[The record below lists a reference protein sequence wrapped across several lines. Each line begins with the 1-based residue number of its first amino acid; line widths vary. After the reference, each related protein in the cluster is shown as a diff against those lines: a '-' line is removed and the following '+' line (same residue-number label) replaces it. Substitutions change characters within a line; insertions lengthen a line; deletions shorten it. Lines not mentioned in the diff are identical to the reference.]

1 METDNRQTVVLVVDD
16 EPDIRNIVGILLA
29 AEGYQVLEAGSGR
42 EALEQLR
49 RQGAVDLVILDI
61 MMPDMDG
68 VTACRKLRE
77 VSMAPVLF
85 LTARSQEADKAQ
97 AYGSGGDDYLTKP
110 FSQAE
115 LLLKVRSL
123 LRRYQVYRGK
133 HELEAYT
140 SAGVVSLDG
149 RSVYKDG
156 QVVEVTEKEAEIVR
170 YLLSRRGEPV
180 SVEDIYKDVWKE
192 KYLPSS
198 TNTVMVHILNL
209 RKKLELDPAN
219 PTLIRTV
226 WGKGYQID

>member
-1 METDNRQTVVLVVDD
+1 MESNSKILIVDD
-16 EPDIRNIVGILLA
+16 EPDIRNILNILLCA
-29 AEGYQVLEAGSGR
+29 DGFTVLEAANGKQ
-42 EALEQLR
+42 ALEVLQKN
-49 RQGAVDLVILDI
+49 ASIDLILLDI
-61 MMPDMDG
+61 MMPEMDG
-68 VTACRKLRE
+68 VAACQEIRKY
-77 VSMAPVLF
+77 SMAPILF
-85 LTARSQEADKAQ
+85 LTAKSQETDKMS
-97 AYGSGGDDYLTKP
+97 AYHSGGDDYLTKP

-115 LLLKVRSL
+115 LLLKVKSL

-133 HELEAYT
+133 HELEAFT
-140 SAGVVSLDG
+140 NAGVVSLDG

-156 QVVEVTEKEAEIVR
+156 QTVEVTEKEAEIIR
-170 YLLSRRGEPV
+170 YLLEHRGTPV
-180 SVEDIYKDVWKE
+180 SVESIYEDVWQE

>member
-1 METDNRQTVVLVVDD
+1 MESNSKILIVDD
-16 EPDIRNIVGILLA
+16 EPDIRNILNILLCA
-29 AEGYQVLEAGSGR
+29 DGFTVLEAANGKQ
-42 EALEQLR
+42 ALEVLQKN
-49 RQGAVDLVILDI
+49 ASIDLILLDI
-61 MMPDMDG
+61 MMPEMDG
-68 VTACRKLRE
+68 VTACQEIRKY
-77 VSMAPVLF
+77 SMAPILF
-85 LTARSQEADKAQ
+85 LTAKSQETDKMS
-97 AYGSGGDDYLTKP
+97 AYHSGGDDYLTKP

-115 LLLKVRSL
+115 LLLKVKSL

-133 HELEAYT
+133 HELEAFT
-140 SAGVVSLDG
+140 NAGVVSLDG

-156 QVVEVTEKEAEIVR
+156 QTVEVTEKEAEIIR
-170 YLLSRRGEPV
+170 YLLEHRGTPV
-180 SVEDIYKDVWKE
+180 SVESIYEDVWQE

>member
-1 METDNRQTVVLVVDD
+1 MESSSKILIVDD
-16 EPDIRNIVGILLA
+16 EPDIRNILNILLCA
-29 AEGYQVLEAGSGR
+29 DGFTVLEAANGKQ
-42 EALEQLR
+42 ALEVLQKN
-49 RQGAVDLVILDI
+49 ASIDLILLDI
-61 MMPDMDG
+61 MMPEMDG
-68 VTACRKLRE
+68 VTACQEIRKY
-77 VSMAPVLF
+77 SMAPILF
-85 LTARSQEADKAQ
+85 LTAKSQETDKMS
-97 AYGSGGDDYLTKP
+97 AYHSGGDDYLTKP

-115 LLLKVRSL
+115 LLLKVKSL

-133 HELEAYT
+133 HELEAFT
-140 SAGVVSLDG
+140 NAGVVSLDG

-156 QVVEVTEKEAEIVR
+156 QTVEVTEKEAEIIR
-170 YLLSRRGEPV
+170 YLLEHRGTPV
-180 SVEDIYKDVWKE
+180 SVESIYEDVWQE

>member
-1 METDNRQTVVLVVDD
+1 
-16 EPDIRNIVGILLA
+16 
-29 AEGYQVLEAGSGR
+29 
-42 EALEQLR
+42 
-49 RQGAVDLVILDI
+49 
-61 MMPDMDG
+61 
-68 VTACRKLRE
+68 
-77 VSMAPVLF
+77 MAPILF
-85 LTARSQEADKAQ
+85 LTAKSQETDKMS
-97 AYGSGGDDYLTKP
+97 AYHSGGDDYLTKP

-115 LLLKVRSL
+115 LLLKVKSL

-133 HELEAYT
+133 HELEAFT
-140 SAGVVSLDG
+140 NAGVVSLDG

-156 QVVEVTEKEAEIVR
+156 QTVEVTEKEAEIIR
-170 YLLSRRGEPV
+170 YLLEHRGTPV
-180 SVEDIYKDVWKE
+180 SVESIYEDVWQE

>member
-1 METDNRQTVVLVVDD
+1 MESSSKILIVDD
-16 EPDIRNIVGILLA
+16 EPDIRNILNILLCA
-29 AEGYQVLEAGSGR
+29 DGFTVLEAANGKQ
-42 EALEQLR
+42 ALEVLQKN
-49 RQGAVDLVILDI
+49 AAIDLILLDI
-61 MMPDMDG
+61 MMPEMDG
-68 VTACRKLRE
+68 VTACQEIRKY
-77 VSMAPVLF
+77 SMAPILF
-85 LTARSQEADKAQ
+85 LTAKSQETDKMS
-97 AYGSGGDDYLTKP
+97 AYHSGGDDYLTKP

-115 LLLKVRSL
+115 LLLKVKSL

-133 HELEAYT
+133 HELEAFT
-140 SAGVVSLDG
+140 NAGVVSLDG

-156 QVVEVTEKEAEIVR
+156 QTVEVTEKEAEIIR
-170 YLLSRRGEPV
+170 YLLEHRGTPV
-180 SVEDIYKDVWKE
+180 SVESIYEDVWQE